1 MKNKL
6 IRGKEFLVEKL
17 DIPIDAMIDIPKIIL
32 LGKEELTI
40 ENHKGIIAFS
50 EKEIK
55 VLSKRGVIKVQGN
68 NFEIFYIGSNSLT
81 INGEIIT
88 ISYEG
93 ESIWKKAY

>member
-40 ENHKGIIAFS
+40 ENHKGIISFS

-68 NFEIFYIGSNSLT
+68 NFEIFYR
-81 INGEIIT
+81 
-88 ISYEG
+88 
-93 ESIWKKAY
+93 K